1 MIEAFSTNQILFFLL
16 IMSVTA
22 LFAGFFAGFFGIGGG
37 IITVPCLFYIFGAVG
52 IDKSFIM
59 HLAVGT
65 SFAIIVPTAMMSV
78 FTHYKHKAVD
88 FGVVKTYGIF
98 VVIGVIIGTFFA
110 ASMNTKSLVL
120 FFSVIMYLLAL
131 NLIFLKDKTKIKLKF
146 TLLQRTFLGFIVGF
160 VSSLMGIGGAIM
172 NVPILKF
179 VGYTINK
186 AIGSA
191 ASIGFL
197 IAVFGCL
204 GFLISGIMIKT
215 DIPLSTGFINIPA
228 FLIFIPITIVMAKVG
243 ATTVHKMKKEII
255 AKLLLVDFYTNTSIF
270 KFFDRSLQFF

>member
-1 MIEAFSTNQILFFLL
+1 MIEVFGTDQILFFLL

-22 LFAGFFAGFFGIGGG
+22 VVAGFFAGFFGIGGG

-65 SFAIIVPTAMMSV
+65 SFAIIVPTAIMSV
-78 FTHYKHKAVD
+78 FTHYKHQAVD
-88 FGVVKTYGIF
+88 FGVIKTYGIF
-98 VVIGVIIGTFFA
+98 VVIGVIIGAFFA
-110 ASMNTKSLVL
+110 AYMQTKSLVL
-120 FFSVIMYLLAL
+120 FFSIIIYLLAL
-131 NLIFLKDKTKIKLKF
+131 NLILLKDKTKIKLKF
-146 TLLQRTFLGFIVGF
+146 TLLQRTVLGFIVGF

-197 IAVFGCL
+197 ISVFGFL
-204 GFLISGIMIKT
+204 GFLFSGILIKT
-215 DIPLSTGFINIPA
+215 NIPLSVGFINIPA
-228 FLIFIPITIVMAKVG
+228 FLIFIPITVMMAKVG
-243 ATTVHKMKKEII
+243 ASTVHKMKREII
-255 AKLLLVDFYTNTSIF
+255 AKLFGIF
-270 KFFDRSLQFF
+270 LIIIASRFLYDYFNL

>member
-1 MIEAFSTNQILFFLL
+1 MIEDFGTNQILFLLL

-22 LFAGFFAGFFGIGGG
+22 VVAGFFAGFFGIGGG

-88 FGVVKTYGIF
+88 FTVIKTYGIF
-98 VVIGVIIGTFFA
+98 VVFGVIIGTFFA
-110 ASMNTKSLVL
+110 ASMQTKSLVL
-120 FFSVIMYLLAL
+120 FFSMTIYLLAL

-146 TLLQRTFLGFIVGF
+146 TLLQRTVLGFIVGF

-197 IAVFGCL
+197 ISVFGFL
-204 GFLISGIMIKT
+204 GFLVSGILVET
-215 DIPLSTGFINIPA
+215 DIPLSIGFINIPA
-228 FLIFIPITIVMAKVG
+228 FLIFIPITVMMAKVG
-243 ATTVHKMKKEII
+243 ASTVHKIKREII
-255 AKLLLVDFYTNTSIF
+255 AKLFG
-270 KFFDRSLQFF
+270 FFLIIIASRFLYDYFNF

>member
-1 MIEAFSTNQILFFLL
+1 MIETFGTNQILFFLL

-22 LFAGFFAGFFGIGGG
+22 VVAGFFAGFFGIGGG
-37 IITVPCLFYIFGAVG
+37 IITVPCLFYIFGASG

-65 SFAIIVPTAMMSV
+65 SFAIIVPTAIMSV
-78 FTHYKHKAVD
+78 FTHYKHQAVD
-88 FGVVKTYGIF
+88 FGVIKTYGIF
-98 VVIGVIIGTFFA
+98 VVIGVIIGSFFA
-110 ASMNTKSLVL
+110 ASMQTKSLVL
-120 FFSVIMYLLAL
+120 FFSIIIYLLAI

-146 TLLQRTFLGFIVGF
+146 NLLQRTVLGFIVGF

-197 IAVFGCL
+197 ISVFGCL
-204 GFLISGIMIKT
+204 GFLASGILTKT
-215 DIPLSTGFINIPA
+215 HIPLSVGFVNIPA
-228 FLIFIPITIVMAKVG
+228 FLIFIPITIFMAKIG
-243 ATTVHKMKKEII
+243 ASTVHKIKREMI
-255 AKLLLVDFYTNTSIF
+255 AKLFG
-270 KFFDRSLQFF
+270 FFLIIIASRFLYDYFNL

>member
-1 MIEAFSTNQILFFLL
+1 MIETFGTNQILIFLF

-22 LFAGFFAGFFGIGGG
+22 VFAGFFAGFFGIGGG
-37 IITVPCLFYIFGAVG
+37 IITVPCLFYIFSSVG

-65 SFAIIVPTAMMSV
+65 SFAIIIPTAFMSV
-78 FTHYKHKAVD
+78 FTHYKHQAVD
-88 FGVVKTYGIF
+88 FRVVKTYGIF
-98 VVIGVIIGTFFA
+98 VVIGVVTGTFFA
-110 ASMNTKSLVL
+110 AFMHTKSLVL
-120 FFSVIMYLLAL
+120 FFSIVIYFLAL

-146 TLLQRTFLGFIVGF
+146 SLLQRTIFGFIVGF

-197 IAVFGCL
+197 ISIFGTI
-204 GFLISGIMIKT
+204 GFLITGIIIQK
-215 DIPLSTGFINIPA
+215 DIPLSTGFVNIPA
-228 FLIFIPITIVMAKVG
+228 FLIFIPITILMAKIG
-243 ATTVHKMKKEII
+243 ANTVHKIKKEII
-255 AKLLLVDFYTNTSIF
+255 AKLFG
-270 KFFDRSLQFF
+270 FFLIVIASRFLYEYFNF

>member
-1 MIEAFSTNQILFFLL
+1 MIESFGTNQILFFLL

-146 TLLQRTFLGFIVGF
+146 TLLQRTVLGFIVGF

-197 IAVFGCL
+197 ISVFGFL
-204 GFLISGIMIKT
+204 GFLLSGILIKT
-215 DIPLSTGFINIPA
+215 NIPLSVGFINIPA

-255 AKLLLVDFYTNTSIF
+255 AKLFGLFLIIIASRFLYEYYNF
-270 KFFDRSLQFF
+270 

>member
-1 MIEAFSTNQILFFLL
+1 MIETFGTNQILFFLL
-16 IMSVTA
+16 IMAVTA
-22 LFAGFFAGFFGIGGG
+22 IFAGFFAGFFGIGGG
-37 IITVPCLFYIFGAVG
+37 IITVPCLFYIFGAIG
-52 IDKSFIM
+52 MDKSFIM

-65 SFAIIVPTAMMSV
+65 SFAIIVPTAIMSV

-88 FGVVKTYGIF
+88 FDIVKTYGIF
-98 VVIGVIIGTFFA
+98 VVFGVIIGSFFA
-110 ASMNTKSLVL
+110 ASMHTKSLIL
-120 FFSVIMYLLAL
+120 FFSIILYLLAL

-146 TLLQRTFLGFIVGF
+146 SFPQRTVLGFIVGF

-197 IAVFGCL
+197 ISVFGSL
-204 GFLISGIMIKT
+204 GFLISGTIVET
-215 DIPLSTGFINIPA
+215 DMPLSVGFINIPA
-228 FLIFIPITIVMAKVG
+228 FLIFIPITIIMAKVG
-243 ATTVHKMKKEII
+243 ATSVHKMKRGII
-255 AKLLLVDFYTNTSIF
+255 AKLFGIF
-270 KFFDRSLQFF
+270 LIIIASRFLFDYFNL

>member
-1 MIEAFSTNQILFFLL
+1 MIEVFGTDQILFFLL

-22 LFAGFFAGFFGIGGG
+22 VVAGFFAGFFGIGGG

-65 SFAIIVPTAMMSV
+65 SFAIIVPTAVMSV

-88 FGVVKTYGIF
+88 FAVVRTYGIF
-98 VVIGVIIGTFFA
+98 VVIGVIIGSFFA
-110 ASMNTKSLVL
+110 ASMQTKSLVL
-120 FFSVIMYLLAL
+120 FFSIIMYLLAL

-146 TLLQRTFLGFIVGF
+146 SLLQRTFLGFIVGF

-197 IAVFGCL
+197 ISVFRRL
-204 GFLISGIMIKT
+204 GFLVSGPLIKS
-215 DIPLSTGFINIPA
+215 DLPLSVGFINIPA
-228 FLIFIPITIVMAKVG
+228 FLIFIPITVMMAKVG
-243 ATTVHKMKKEII
+243 ASTVHRMKREII
-255 AKLLLVDFYTNTSIF
+255 AKLFG
-270 KFFDRSLQFF
+270 FFLIIIASRFLYEYFNI

>member
-1 MIEAFSTNQILFFLL
+1 MIETFGTNQILFFLL
-16 IMSVTA
+16 IMAVTA
-22 LFAGFFAGFFGIGGG
+22 IFAGFFAGFFGIGGG

-65 SFAIIVPTAMMSV
+65 SFAIIVPTAIMSV
-78 FTHYKHKAVD
+78 YTHYKHKAVD
-88 FGVVKTYGIF
+88 FSIVRNYGIF

-110 ASMNTKSLVL
+110 ASMHTKSLVL
-120 FFSVIMYLLAL
+120 FFSVVMYLLAL
-131 NLIFLKDKTKIKLKF
+131 NLIFLKDKTKIKLNF
-146 TLLQRTFLGFIVGF
+146 TLLQRTVLGFIVGF

-197 IAVFGCL
+197 ISVFGCL
-204 GFLISGIMIKT
+204 GFLVSGTLIETNM
-215 DIPLSTGFINIPA
+215 PLSVGFINIPA
-228 FLIFIPITIVMAKVG
+228 FLIFIPITIIMAKVG
-243 ATTVHKMKKEII
+243 ATTVHKMKREII
-255 AKLLLVDFYTNTSIF
+255 TKLFG
-270 KFFDRSLQFF
+270 FFLIIIASRFLYDYFNL

>member
-1 MIEAFSTNQILFFLL
+1 MIEVFGTDQILFFLL
-16 IMSVTA
+16 IMSITA
-22 LFAGFFAGFFGIGGG
+22 VFAGFFAGFFGIGGG

-65 SFAIIVPTAMMSV
+65 SFAIIVPTAIMSV
-78 FTHYKHKAVD
+78 FTHYKHQAVD
-88 FGVVKTYGIF
+88 FNIIKTYGIF

-110 ASMNTKSLVL
+110 ASMQTKSLVL
-120 FFSVIMYLLAL
+120 FFSIIIYLLAI
-131 NLIFLKDKTKIKLKF
+131 NLIFLKDKTKIRLKF
-146 TLLQRTFLGFIVGF
+146 TLLQRTVFGFIVGF

-197 IAVFGCL
+197 ISVFGFL
-204 GFLISGIMIKT
+204 GFLVSGILIKT
-215 DIPLSTGFINIPA
+215 DIPLSVGFINIPA
-228 FLIFIPITIVMAKVG
+228 FLIFIPITVMMAKVG
-243 ATTVHKMKKEII
+243 ASTVHKMKREII
-255 AKLLLVDFYTNTSIF
+255 AKLFGIF
-270 KFFDRSLQFF
+270 LIIIASRFLYDYFNL

>member
-1 MIEAFSTNQILFFLL
+1 MIEVFGTDQILFFLL
-16 IMSVTA
+16 ILSVTA
-22 LFAGFFAGFFGIGGG
+22 VVAGFFAGFFGIGGG

-65 SFAIIVPTAMMSV
+65 SFAIIVPTAVMSV

-88 FGVVKTYGIF
+88 FAVVRTYGIF
-98 VVIGVIIGTFFA
+98 VVIGVIIGSFFA
-110 ASMNTKSLVL
+110 ASMQTKSLVL
-120 FFSVIMYLLAL
+120 FFSIIMYLLAL

-146 TLLQRTFLGFIVGF
+146 SLLQRTFLGFIVGF

-197 IAVFGCL
+197 ISVFGCL
-204 GFLISGIMIKT
+204 GFLVSGTLIKS
-215 DIPLSTGFINIPA
+215 DIPLSVGFINIPA
-228 FLIFIPITIVMAKVG
+228 FLIFIPITVMMAKVG
-243 ATTVHKMKKEII
+243 ASTVHRMKREII
-255 AKLLLVDFYTNTSIF
+255 AKLFGLFLIIIASRFLYDYFN
-270 KFFDRSLQFF
+270 L

>member
-146 TLLQRTFLGFIVGF
+146 TLLQRTVLGFIVGF

-228 FLIFIPITIVMAKVG
+228 FLIFIPITIVMARVG
-243 ATTVHKMKKEII
+243 ANTVHKMKREII
-255 AKLLLVDFYTNTSIF
+255 AKLFGLFLIIIASRFLYEYLNI
-270 KFFDRSLQFF
+270 

>member
-1 MIEAFSTNQILFFLL
+1 MIEDFGTNQILFLLL

-22 LFAGFFAGFFGIGGG
+22 VVAGFFAGFFGIGGG

-65 SFAIIVPTAMMSV
+65 SFAIIVPTAIMSV
-78 FTHYKHKAVD
+78 FTHYKHQAVD
-88 FGVVKTYGIF
+88 FGVIKNYGIF

-110 ASMNTKSLVL
+110 ASMQTKSLVL
-120 FFSVIMYLLAL
+120 FFSIIIYLLAL

-146 TLLQRTFLGFIVGF
+146 TLLQRTVFGFIVGF

-179 VGYTINK
+179 VGYTINR

-197 IAVFGCL
+197 ISVFGFL
-204 GFLISGIMIKT
+204 GFLVSGILTKT
-215 DIPLSTGFINIPA
+215 DIPLSVGFINIPA
-228 FLIFIPITIVMAKVG
+228 FLIFIPITVMMAKVG
-243 ATTVHKMKKEII
+243 ASTVHKMKREII
-255 AKLLLVDFYTNTSIF
+255 TKLFG
-270 KFFDRSLQFF
+270 FFLIIIASRFLYDYFSF

>member
-1 MIEAFSTNQILFFLL
+1 MIETFATNQILFLLL
-16 IMSVTA
+16 IMSATA
-22 LFAGFFAGFFGIGGG
+22 VVAGFFAGFFGIGGG

-65 SFAIIVPTAMMSV
+65 SFAIIVPTAIMSV
-78 FTHYKHKAVD
+78 FTHYKHQAVD
-88 FGVVKTYGIF
+88 FSIIKTYGIF

-110 ASMNTKSLVL
+110 ASMQTKSLVL
-120 FFSVIMYLLAL
+120 FFSIIIYLLAI
-131 NLIFLKDKTKIKLKF
+131 NLIFLKDKTKIRLKF
-146 TLLQRTFLGFIVGF
+146 TLLQRTVFGFIVGF

-197 IAVFGCL
+197 ISVFGFL
-204 GFLISGIMIKT
+204 GFLVSGILIKT
-215 DIPLSTGFINIPA
+215 DIPLSVGFINIPA
-228 FLIFIPITIVMAKVG
+228 FLIFIPITVMMAKVG
-243 ATTVHKMKKEII
+243 ASTVHKMKREII
-255 AKLLLVDFYTNTSIF
+255 AKLFGIF
-270 KFFDRSLQFF
+270 LIIIASRFLYDYFNL

>member
-1 MIEAFSTNQILFFLL
+1 MIEAFGTNQILFFLL

-98 VVIGVIIGTFFA
+98 VVIGVVIGTFFA

-146 TLLQRTFLGFIVGF
+146 TLLQRTVLGFIVGF

-243 ATTVHKMKKEII
+243 ANTVHKMKKEII
-255 AKLLLVDFYTNTSIF
+255 AKLFGLFLIIIASRFLYEYLNI
-270 KFFDRSLQFF
+270 

>member
-1 MIEAFSTNQILFFLL
+1 MVLTAFP
-16 IMSVTA
+16 V
-22 LFAGFFAGFFGIGGG
+22 GFFAGFFGIGGG

-65 SFAIIVPTAMMSV
+65 SFAIIVPTAIMSV
-78 FTHYKHKAVD
+78 FTHYKHQAVD
-88 FGVVKTYGIF
+88 FSIIKTYGIF
-98 VVIGVIIGTFFA
+98 VVIGVIIGSFFA
-110 ASMNTKSLVL
+110 ASMQTKSLVL
-120 FFSVIMYLLAL
+120 FFSIIIYLLAL

-146 TLLQRTFLGFIVGF
+146 TLLQRTVLGFIVGF
-160 VSSLMGIGGAIM
+160 TSSLMGIGGAIM

-197 IAVFGCL
+197 ISVFGFL
-204 GFLISGIMIKT
+204 GFLVSGIMFKT
-215 DIPLSTGFINIPA
+215 DIPLSVGFINIPA
-228 FLIFIPITIVMAKVG
+228 FLIFIPLTVVMAKVG
-243 ATTVHKMKKEII
+243 ASTIHKIKREII
-255 AKLLLVDFYTNTSIF
+255 AKLFG
-270 KFFDRSLQFF
+270 FFLIIIASRFLYEYFNL

>member
-1 MIEAFSTNQILFFLL
+1 MIEAFGTNQILFFLL
-16 IMSVTA
+16 IMAVTA
-22 LFAGFFAGFFGIGGG
+22 VVAGFFAGFFGIGGG

-65 SFAIIVPTAMMSV
+65 SFAIIVPTAVMSV

-88 FGVVKTYGIF
+88 FAVVRTYGIF
-98 VVIGVIIGTFFA
+98 VVIGVIIGSFFA
-110 ASMNTKSLVL
+110 ASMQTKSLVL
-120 FFSVIMYLLAL
+120 FFSIIMYLLAL

-146 TLLQRTFLGFIVGF
+146 SLLQRTFLGFIVGF

-197 IAVFGCL
+197 ISVFGCL
-204 GFLISGIMIKT
+204 GFLVSGTLIKS
-215 DIPLSTGFINIPA
+215 DIPLSVGFINIPA
-228 FLIFIPITIVMAKVG
+228 FLIFIPITVMMAKVG
-243 ATTVHKMKKEII
+243 ASTVHRMKREII
-255 AKLLLVDFYTNTSIF
+255 AKLFGLFLIIIASRFLYDYFN
-270 KFFDRSLQFF
+270 L

>member
-1 MIEAFSTNQILFFLL
+1 MIEAFVTNQILFFLL

-98 VVIGVIIGTFFA
+98 VVIGVVIGTFFA

-146 TLLQRTFLGFIVGF
+146 TLLQRTVLGFIVGF

-255 AKLLLVDFYTNTSIF
+255 AKLFGLFLIIIASRFLYEYLNI
-270 KFFDRSLQFF
+270 

>member
-1 MIEAFSTNQILFFLL
+1 MIESFGTNQILFFLL

-146 TLLQRTFLGFIVGF
+146 TLLQRTVLGFIVGF

-228 FLIFIPITIVMAKVG
+228 FLIFIPMFIK
-243 ATTVHKMKKEII
+243 
-255 AKLLLVDFYTNTSIF
+255 
-270 KFFDRSLQFF
+270 